1 VHGMAHV
8 PTLDIR
14 SRVLRVLALDI
25 RSRVLP
31 RLLGHG
37 CVGPTRISVPL
48 KGVYVTSGTV

>member
-1 VHGMAHV
+1 MAHV

-31 RLLGHG
+31 GHRLLGHG

-48 KGVYVTSGTV
+48 KGVYVTSDTV